1 MPIVQHEFT
10 NLILEILNYY
20 FPNRGDI
27 VLNSSEL
34 LQYLNI
40 KTKAANRG
48 SKSRAGLVNVCR
60 VGNIKDMLIF
70 MVILDFHPPYRI
82 LLP

>member
-10 NLILEILNYY
+10 KKIIEILNSH
-20 FPNRGDI
+20 FPNKGDKI
-27 VLNSSEL
+27 LNSSEL

-48 SKSRAGLVNVCR
+48 SKSRAGFANHYAIYVLVEDYLN
-60 VGNIKDMLIF
+60 NQ
-70 MVILDFHPPYRI
+70 FHLTDGYNEYQGV
-82 LLP
+82 

>member
-10 NLILEILNYY
+10 SKIVEILNSH
-20 FPNRGDI
+20 FPNQGVT

-48 SKSRAGLVNVCR
+48 SKSRAGFAQ
-60 VGNIKDMLIF
+60 ITMLF
-70 MVILDFHPPYRI
+70 MF
-82 LLP
+82 